1 MAYMNQERKAKI
13 SKALKP
19 ILAKYKVK
27 GSLSVR
33 NHSSIVLTLKSG
45 AIDFIGN
52 SNKVCG
58 NDHYQVAR
66 GFKPETSGHSQVNPY
81 WFQDHYDGKAKAFLT
96 EAFKA
101 LKSAGW
107 YDESDAM
114 TDYFNTAY
122 YVDVNIGKWDK
133 PYEVEGSWNTVTV

>member
-1 MAYMNQERKAKI
+1 MAYMNQERKQKI
-13 SKALKP
+13 AQALKP

-52 SNKVCG
+52 SNRVCG
-58 NDHYQVAR
+58 NDFYQVQR
-66 GFKPETSGHSQVNPY
+66 GFKPNTTGYDQVNPY
-81 WFQDHYDGKAKAFLT
+81 WFQDHYDGKAKEFLT

-101 LKSAGW
+101 LKSADW
-107 YDESDAM
+107 YDESNAM
-114 TDYFNTAY
+114 IDYFNTAY
-122 YVDVNIGKWDK
+122 YVDVNIGKWDT
-133 PYEVEGSWNTVTV
+133 PYIFQ

>member
-1 MAYMNQERKAKI
+1 MAWMNQERKQKI
-13 SKALKP
+13 AQALKP
-19 ILAKYKVK
+19 VLAKYKVK

-33 NHSSIVLTLKSG
+33 NHMTIALTLKSG

-52 SNKVCG
+52 SNRVCG

-66 GFKPETSGHSQVNPY
+66 GFKPTTSGYDQVNPY

-101 LKSAGW
+101 LKSADW
-107 YDESDAM
+107 YDESNAM
-114 TDYFNTAY
+114 IDYFNIAY
-122 YVDVNIGKWDK
+122 YVDINIGKWDK
-133 PYEVEGSWNTVTV
+133 PYILE

>member
-1 MAYMNQERKAKI
+1 MAYMNQERKQKI
-13 SKALKP
+13 AQALKP

-52 SNKVCG
+52 SNRVCG
-58 NDHYQVAR
+58 NDFYQVQR
-66 GFKPETSGHSQVNPY
+66 GFKPTTNGYDQVNPY
-81 WFQDHYDGKAKAFLT
+81 WFQDHYDGDAKAFLT

-101 LKSAGW
+101 LKSADW

-133 PYEVEGSWNTVTV
+133 PYELTGSWEAVTV

>member
-1 MAYMNQERKAKI
+1 MAYMNQERKQKI
-13 SKALKP
+13 AQTLKP

-27 GSLSVR
+27 GSLSVQ
-33 NHSSIVLTLKSG
+33 NHSTIVLTLKSG

-66 GFKPETSGHSQVNPY
+66 GFKPNTTGYDQVNPY

-101 LKSAGW
+101 LKSADW

-114 TDYFNTAY
+114 IDYFNIAY
-122 YVDVNIGKWDK
+122 YVDVNIGKWNS
-133 PYEVEGSWNTVTV
+133 PYVLGE

>member
-13 SKALKP
+13 TQALKP

-33 NHSSIVLTLKSG
+33 NHMTIVLTLKSG

-52 SNKVCG
+52 SNKVCS

-66 GFKPETSGHSQVNPY
+66 GFKPNTTGYDQVNPY
-81 WFQDHYDGKAKAFLT
+81 WFQDHYDGDAKSFLT

-101 LKSAGW
+101 LKSADW
-107 YDESDAM
+107 YDESNAM
-114 TDYFNTAY
+114 IDYFNIAY
-122 YVDVNIGKWDK
+122 YVDINIGKWNS
-133 PYEVEGSWNTVTV
+133 PYIVQ

>member
-13 SKALKP
+13 NKMLKP

-33 NHSSIVLTLKSG
+33 NHSTIVLTLKSG

-52 SNKVCG
+52 SNRVCG
-58 NDHYQVAR
+58 NDFYQVQR
-66 GFKPETSGHSQVNPY
+66 GFKPTTSGYDQVNPY
-81 WFQDHYDGKAKAFLT
+81 WFQDHYDGDAKAFLT

-101 LKSAGW
+101 LKSADW
-107 YDESDAM
+107 YDESNAM
-114 TDYFNTAY
+114 IDYFNTAY
-122 YVDVNIGKWDK
+122 YVDVNIGKWNT
-133 PYEVEGSWNTVTV
+133 PYILEK

>member
-58 NDHYQVAR
+58 SDHYQVAR

-101 LKSAGW
+101 LKSADW
-107 YDESDAM
+107 YDESNAM
-114 TDYFNTAY
+114 IDYFNIAY
-122 YVDVNIGKWDK
+122 YVDINIGKWDK
-133 PYEVEGSWNTVTV
+133 PYILE

>member
-13 SKALKP
+13 TKMLKP

-33 NHSSIVLTLKSG
+33 NHSTIVLTLKSG

-52 SNKVCG
+52 SNRVCG
-58 NDHYQVAR
+58 NDFYQVQR
-66 GFKPETSGHSQVNPY
+66 GFKPTTSGYDQVNPY
-81 WFQDHYDGKAKAFLT
+81 WFQDHYDGDAKAFLT

-101 LKSAGW
+101 LKSADW
-107 YDESDAM
+107 SDESDAM
-114 TDYFNTAY
+114 IDYFNIAY
-122 YVDVNIGKWDK
+122 YVDVNIGKWNS
-133 PYEVEGSWNTVTV
+133 PYVVQ

>member
-13 SKALKP
+13 TKMLKP

-33 NHSSIVLTLKSG
+33 NHSTIVLTLKSG

-52 SNKVCG
+52 SNRVCG
-58 NDHYQVAR
+58 NDFYQVQR
-66 GFKPETSGHSQVNPY
+66 GFKPTTSGYDQVNPY
-81 WFQDHYDGKAKAFLT
+81 WFQDHYDGDAKAFLT

-101 LKSAGW
+101 LKSADW
-107 YDESDAM
+107 YDESNAM
-114 TDYFNTAY
+114 IDYFNTAY
-122 YVDVNIGKWDK
+122 YVDINIGKWDR
-133 PYEVEGSWNTVTV
+133 PYILE

>member
-1 MAYMNQERKAKI
+1 MAYMNQERKQKI
-13 SKALKP
+13 AQTLKP

-33 NHSSIVLTLKSG
+33 NHSTIVLTLKSG

-52 SNKVCG
+52 SNRVCG
-58 NDHYQVAR
+58 NDFYQVQR
-66 GFKPETSGHSQVNPY
+66 GFKPTTSGYDQVNPY
-81 WFQDHYDGKAKAFLT
+81 WFQDHYDGDAKAFLT

-101 LKSAGW
+101 LKSADW

-114 TDYFNTAY
+114 IDYFNIAY
-122 YVDVNIGKWDK
+122 YVDVNIGKWNS
-133 PYEVEGSWNTVTV
+133 PYIVQ

>member
-1 MAYMNQERKAKI
+1 MNQERKQKI
-13 SKALKP
+13 ATALKP

-27 GSLSVR
+27 GTLSVR
-33 NHSSIVLTLKSG
+33 NHMSIVLTLKSG

-58 NDHYQVAR
+58 NDFYQVSR
-66 GFKPETSGHSQVNPY
+66 GFRPNDTGYDQVNPY
-81 WFQDHYDGKAKAFLT
+81 HFQNHYDGVAKEFLT

-101 LKSAGW
+101 LKAADW

-122 YVDVNIGKWDK
+122 YVDVNIGKWNK
-133 PYEVEGSWNTVTV
+133 PYQVEGSWESVTV

>member
-1 MAYMNQERKAKI
+1 MNQERKQKI
-13 SKALKP
+13 AQALKP

-52 SNKVCG
+52 SNRVCG
-58 NDHYQVAR
+58 NDFYQVQR
-66 GFKPETSGHSQVNPY
+66 GFKPNTTGYDQVNPY
-81 WFQDHYDGKAKAFLT
+81 WFQDHYDGKAKEFLT

-101 LKSAGW
+101 LKSADW
-107 YDESDAM
+107 YDESNAM
-114 TDYFNTAY
+114 IDYFNTAY
-122 YVDVNIGKWDK
+122 YVDVNIGKWDT
-133 PYEVEGSWNTVTV
+133 PYIFQ

>member
-1 MAYMNQERKAKI
+1 MAYMNQERKQKI
-13 SKALKP
+13 AQALKP

-33 NHSSIVLTLKSG
+33 NHSTIVLTLKSG

-52 SNKVCG
+52 SNRVCG
-58 NDHYQVAR
+58 NDFYQVQR
-66 GFKPETSGHSQVNPY
+66 GFKPTTSGYDQVNPY
-81 WFQDHYDGKAKAFLT
+81 WFQDHYDGDAKAFLT

-101 LKSAGW
+101 LKSADW

-114 TDYFNTAY
+114 IDYFNIAY
-122 YVDVNIGKWDK
+122 YVDVNIGKWDA
-133 PYEVEGSWNTVTV
+133 PYIVQ

>member
-13 SKALKP
+13 TKALKP

-33 NHSSIVLTLKSG
+33 NHSTIMLTLKSG
-45 AIDFIGN
+45 SIDFIGN

-66 GFKPETSGHSQVNPY
+66 GFKPNTTGYDQINPY

-96 EAFKA
+96 EAMNA
-101 LKSAGW
+101 LKSADW
-107 YDESDAM
+107 YDESNAM
-114 TDYFNTAY
+114 IDYFNIAY
-122 YVDVNIGKWDK
+122 YVDINIGKWDK
-133 PYEVEGSWNTVTV
+133 PYILE

>member
-1 MAYMNQERKAKI
+1 MAYMNQERKQKI
-13 SKALKP
+13 TQALKP

-33 NHSSIVLTLKSG
+33 NHMTIVLTLKSG

-52 SNKVCG
+52 SNRVCG
-58 NDHYQVAR
+58 NDFYQVQR
-66 GFKPETSGHSQVNPY
+66 GFKPTTSGYDQVNPY

-101 LKSAGW
+101 LKSADW

-114 TDYFNTAY
+114 IDYFNIAY
-122 YVDVNIGKWDK
+122 YVDVNIGKWDA
-133 PYEVEGSWNTVTV
+133 PYIVQ

>member
-13 SKALKP
+13 AQALKP

-27 GSLSVR
+27 GSLSVH

-58 NDHYQVAR
+58 SDHYQVAR

-133 PYEVEGSWNTVTV
+133 PYVVEGSWNTVTV